1 VAATADYVSEQTSA
15 PPRRRLKPA
24 ARRAQIIEAAKVVWS
39 RAGARRTTVR
49 HIANEA
55 GITEHFVYQH
65 FGSREEIFRLAVLAP
80 LDEALSRLLTRLR
93 RVSSGP
99 KDDTLRRI
107 HEAFLAELPAMI
119 PLMSAA
125 EFADPVE
132 GPRFYGGILL
142 PAVRACLLRPMKSLT
157 GLPARS
163 PWMNLAIRA
172 LMGAHFGVA
181 LETTLENKAVD
192 IARVADEFA
201 RTVGR
206 GFASVRRGLPPL
218 PATRR
223 PPTPIAAATADEAS
237 ARKLMPRAER
247 VAVILAAARAV
258 FLTHGLRGAR
268 TREIAD
274 RSGITEAFLLRIFVS
289 KKHLYDAAV
298 LEPLAAALADLAQRT
313 RELHATVQPREMLAA
328 FLRLALPFF
337 AENGPLFVG
346 ALFAELGEA
355 REYYRTALMPHLRE
369 IELAIAPA
377 VPRGID
383 PCTVRRALSGTCWGV
398 SFGASLDSRGAAML
412 ELLMLGS
419 QPAAFSI

>member
-1 VAATADYVSEQTSA
+1 VAAAAGYVSEETSA

-39 RAGARRTTVR
+39 RTGARRTTVR

-80 LDEALSRLLTRLR
+80 LDEALSHLLTRLR
-93 RVSSGP
+93 GVKSGP
-99 KDDTLRRI
+99 KDDALLRI
-107 HEAFLAELPAMI
+107 HEAILAELPAMI

-125 EFADPVE
+125 QFADPVE
-132 GPRFYGGILL
+132 GPRFYGGTLM
-142 PAVRACLLRPMKSLT
+142 PAVRACLLMPMMSLT

-181 LETTLENKAVD
+181 LETTLESKAVD
-192 IARVADEFA
+192 IARVANEFA

-206 GFASVRRGLPPL
+206 GFPAVRRGLPAL

-223 PPTPIAAATADEAS
+223 SPSPVAAATADQTS

-274 RSGITEAFLLRIFVS
+274 RAGITEAFLLRIFVS

-313 RELHATVQPREMLAA
+313 RELTVPPREMLAA
-328 FLRLALPFF
+328 YLRLALPFF
-337 AENGPLFVG
+337 TANGPLFVG

-355 REYYRTALMPHLRE
+355 REYFRTALVPHLRE
-369 IELAIAPA
+369 IELAIAPG

-383 PCTVRRALSGTCWGV
+383 PCTVRRALSGACWGV
-398 SFGASLDSRGAAML
+398 SFGASLDSRDAVML

-419 QPAAFSI
+419 QAR